1 MAFPVLLQKLF
12 KNFGAGSQLNNSIL
26 PPPTSTELGAVR
38 AGANVTIDANG
49 VISADGAVKT
59 VNNVSPDS
67 NGNIAIT
74 SVTKATQDASGNVI
88 TSTYLTKT
96 DASNTYL
103 GKSSK
108 ATSAT
113 SADSA
118 TKATQDASGNVI
130 TSTYETKAN
139 AIVGLSVSG
148 KTITYTKG
156 DSTTGTITTQDTN
169 TTYSSGTGI
178 SVGSD
183 NKINLATVVTAGNG
197 GPTAN
202 ASPDF
207 SGTFTVP
214 YFEYDAYGRITART
228 NRTITLPAKPATD
241 LPNIGAKNF
250 SASVG
255 LRSGYYSVTFTVA
268 RDAYGR
274 VTNFTKSTSNDCAA
288 QCD

>member
-59 VNNVSPDS
+59 VNNVSPDA
-67 NGNIAIT
+67 NGNITVT
-74 SVTKATQDASGNVI
+74 SV
-88 TSTYLTKT
+88 
-96 DASNTYL
+96 
-103 GKSSK
+103 
-108 ATSAT
+108 
-113 SADSA
+113 

-156 DSTTGTITTQDTN
+156 NNTTGTITTQDTN

-197 GPTAN
+197 GPTSN
-202 ASPDF
+202 ASPGF

-214 YFEYDAYGRITART
+214 YFEYDAYGRITSRT
-228 NRTITLPAKPATD
+228 NRTITLPAKPATE
-241 LPNIGAKNF
+241 LPNIGAK
-250 SASVG
+250 
-255 LRSGYYSVTFTVA
+255 TFTQNYRSSGSISVS

-274 VTNFTKSTSNDCAA
+274 LTNLATTSNCDCQCN